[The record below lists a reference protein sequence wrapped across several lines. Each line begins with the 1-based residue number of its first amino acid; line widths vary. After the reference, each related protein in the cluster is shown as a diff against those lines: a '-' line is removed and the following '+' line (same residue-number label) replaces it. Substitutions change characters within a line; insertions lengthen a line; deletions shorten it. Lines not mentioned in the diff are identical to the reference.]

1 MRSDTRQFMRHLFAY
16 FLAVV
21 IGPILVIFIATLL
34 PATENKPTS
43 MRIFLE
49 TFIGGF
55 ASVCLAKFI
64 FNIVGVSYNTTLVL
78 WIGLFFIV
86 NNMIGYFMDNTSHEI
101 ANVKFLSGMGVLCG
115 VIVAG
120 ILIK

>member
-1 MRSDTRQFMRHLFAY
+1 MRSDTRQFMRNLFAY

-34 PATENKPTS
+34 PATEDKPTP

-55 ASVCLAKFI
+55 ASVCLAKGI
-64 FNIVGVSYNTTLVL
+64 FAIIGIGYNDSLVL

-86 NNMIGYFMDNTSHEI
+86 NNMRVHYQFVNE
-101 ANVKFLSGMGVLCG
+101 KLQ
-115 VIVAG
+115 
-120 ILIK
+120 